1 MRMPPTALTKTSWSA
16 HETPPWRFST
26 ASSIANR
33 SRSSPTLRRR
43 GLAPPAS
50 TKACTSTSSGRDPSS
65 VASTQA
71 PGTGW
76 ACWLRK
82 IALGLLTPRSPRS
95 VMANTPSSLTAPKRF
110 LAART
115 KRWLE
120 WVSPSKYS
128 TASTMC
134 SSTRGPASAPS
145 LVTCPTNTKVMPV
158 ALATRVRCAAHSRT
172 CATDPGADDKASV
185 YTV

>member
-1 MRMPPTALTKTSWSA
+1 MPPTALTNTSWSA
-16 HETPPWRFST
+16 HETPPCRCST
-26 ASSIANR
+26 ASSMASR
-33 SRSSPTLRRR
+33 SRSNPTLRRR
-43 GLAPPAS
+43 GLAPPLS
-50 TKACTSTSSGRDPSS
+50 TSACTSTSRGREPSS
-65 VASTQA
+65 VAKTQA
-71 PGTGW
+71 PGTGL
-76 ACWLRK
+76 ACWLK
-82 IALGLLTPRSPRS
+82 KMALGLLTPRRPRS
-95 VMANTPSSLTAPKRF
+95 VMANTPSSLTAPNRF

-120 WVSPSKYS
+120 WLSPSKYN

-145 LVTCPTNTKVMPV
+145 LVTCPTSTSVMPV

-172 CATDPGADDKASV
+172 CATEPGADESVSV